1 MKAFTIILNR
11 STTSSVHFTGNQFLF
26 SLSSIEFLLSQS
38 DTFSFKS
45 DFCCDNKVVNALK
58 VEELLLI
65 LKKSGKGEFKILEFL
80 MLFSCLL
87 FSLLYSKSLPSLVN
101 RH

>member
-45 DFCCDNKVVNALK
+45 DFCCDNKVVNAPK

-80 MLFSCLL
+80 MLSVVYSFPSSL
-87 FSLLYSKSLPSLVN
+87 FQVPPLTCQ
-101 RH
+101 